1 MFPPRGGTV
10 FRPIPRVCSALYP
23 ESERA
28 RSRAR
33 QLRCRAR
40 PHPAVAALA
49 VPAPTHRLPRLMRDS
64 LVHGLQSSINNCKGL
79 AEFFLRDAERR
90 ICEEGIPPYQR
101 VETLLA
107 EELS

>member
-10 FRPIPRVCSALYP
+10 FRPIPRVCSALYA
-23 ESERA
+23 ESEGA

-33 QLRCRAR
+33 QLRCWAR
-40 PHPAVAALA
+40 PHSAVGALA

-79 AEFFLRDAERR
+79 AAFFLRDADQL
-90 ICEEGIPPYQR
+90 ICGGALSPLQR
-101 VETLLA
+101 VG
-107 EELS
+107 